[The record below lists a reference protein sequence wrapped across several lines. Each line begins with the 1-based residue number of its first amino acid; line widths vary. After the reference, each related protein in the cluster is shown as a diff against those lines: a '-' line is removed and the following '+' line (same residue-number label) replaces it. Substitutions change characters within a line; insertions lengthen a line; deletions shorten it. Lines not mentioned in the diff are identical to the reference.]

1 MGKKLKKIIKKMSC
15 PVLIGGILLSNPIHA
30 QVSNNSTKIEE
41 SEKKD
46 KKDFDF
52 EKEIHKLSLE
62 EGLLDNQTFL
72 KGCKIRDYSF
82 DLDYANIMR
91 YKLYNNDK
99 GLVIYVK
106 DLHDVDRVQENI
118 YRTLR
123 EFIEE
128 NNIDLLL
135 LENYT
140 QEELFGE
147 EMNGWEAGFYGDAG
161 VWIEYNYKDKIT
173 TLGAEYGAKELRDE
187 CKEIIKNIIEGK
199 KEYLSDFRNKV
210 IYERSKIIAETVVKE
225 MKNRNEDI
233 SVLICGGGHTKSLID
248 SFEKNEVSYM
258 VIEVEGYFE
267 SIFKDVNNYEKDK
280 SPQKFVLKK

>member
-1 MGKKLKKIIKKMSC
+1 MLKRVIKTISC
-15 PVLIGGILLSNPIHA
+15 SILIGGILLSNPIHA
-30 QVSNNSTKIEE
+30 QVSNSPIKIEE

-46 KKDFDF
+46 EKDFDL

-99 GLVIYVK
+99 GLVIYIK
-106 DLHDVDRVQENI
+106 DLHDIDRVQENI

-128 NNIDLLL
+128 NNLDLLL

-147 EMNGWEAGFYGDAG
+147 KMNGWDAGFSGDAG

-187 CKEIIKNIIEGK
+187 CEEIIENLIEGK

-210 IYERSKIIAETVVKE
+210 IYERSKIIVEKIVKE
-225 MKNRNEDI
+225 MENRNEDI
-233 SVLICGGGHTKSLID
+233 SILICGGGHTKSLVD
-248 SFEKNEVSYM
+248 NFEKNEISYM

-267 SIFKDVNNYEKDK
+267 SILKDTKEYGKR
-280 SPQKFVLKK
+280 QITTRIYR